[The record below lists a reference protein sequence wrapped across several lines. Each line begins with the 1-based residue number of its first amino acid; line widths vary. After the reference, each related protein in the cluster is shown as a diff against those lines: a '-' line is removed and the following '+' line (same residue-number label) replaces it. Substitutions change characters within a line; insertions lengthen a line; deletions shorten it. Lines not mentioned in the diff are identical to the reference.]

1 MRIRICMLGMALI
14 FWGGSEG
21 GLLPLS
27 AAESIQVVTRG
38 KPERPDRDRPDHH
51 RKVYKKK
58 KNHHIKK
65 IPPHYTK
72 VYHGKKCYYYHDGFY
87 YRPCSGGY
95 YERFRPF
102 IGMIVPV
109 LPRRVHVVHRH
120 GQEYLVCEGILY
132 KRIYTRN
139 GFRYKIVG
147 FV

>member
-1 MRIRICMLGMALI
+1 MRIRICMLGMAL
-14 FWGGSEG
+14 FFGGVSSG
-21 GLLPLS
+21 GLQPLH
-27 AAESIQVVTRG
+27 ATESTQVVTRG
-38 KPERPDRDRPDHH
+38 KPGRPGADRHEHRYER
-51 RKVYKKK
+51 KKK
-58 KNHHIKK
+58 KDHHIRK

-120 GQEYLVCEGILY
+120 GQEYLVCEGIFY
-132 KRIYTRN
+132 KRIYTRH

-147 FV
+147 FA